1 MRSVLD
7 KMRAVLE
14 RVGVRRCTDAEGAQK
29 PIQCGGGVAAAC
41 GCGRSPPCHFSIT
54 HLKAAAGRLGL
65 TLPGADRKVQ
75 ADLITTVLGLAATP
89 PAKGNLGQPHGTRN
103 YPVIGYRLGGETEV
117 DPEGALD
124 RLCNG
129 ELAWGYGDGERLQLG
144 AAVARADPRYEDQ
157 SEHDTDAWAFFR
169 GHGEHFRE
177 EHDEFR
183 EVSLPDTSEVNEL
196 EQTAEELGMQLEG
209 AEPNASPLAPYAPYH
224 SPRNEAELTAASQ
237 RQWTQKRAMFNAMP
251 AGMPAEEQ
259 VRRVSLAL
267 DYSAATVDALTTFND
282 YSEQTVAA
290 MLSKLAGAVGHEELG
305 HQLASGILLRAANGA
320 RLVGGANAQKSSALI
335 PMMMRVAKLKRIGV
349 AGVEDALRALVAPAA
364 SAATAAPAVPNAPT
378 ALTAV
383 GDAASPS
390 TATLDAP
397 AVPAAYAETASSST
411 AAPAAPDSNGWWMCM
426 TCNTCNPN
434 SDDVCTTK
442 VRGRQCNSTRAE
454 RGVAVGGKR
463 TRPATQRSSPPPGP
477 RSGVAGG
484 GVQGSTASG
493 RGKGRAAAAT
503 PALLPPAVVLA
514 PLPEDAPLASMA
526 ARKAKETALAEIGEK
541 LVGDMAAVKQTVTE
555 LCDSVIHGLMVREQT
570 GAEPQSANNHMLF
583 LGNPGTGKTTVAEIL
598 ARLLK
603 GLGVVATDKVY
614 LHDNARTALV
624 DGNLGCTAGKAAKV
638 ITKAIGGV
646 LFLDEARR
654 PSRIAR
660 RTLTRTRTRRPHAHR
675 LTRSCPG
682 PAATTTR
689 KRPLTCSSRN
699 RRSTVATADQPRD
712 GEG

>member
-1 MRSVLD
+1 MRS
-7 KMRAVLE
+7 VLE
-14 RVGVRRCTDAEGAQK
+14 RVGVRRCTDAEGAPK

-54 HLKAAAGRLGL
+54 QLKAAAGGLVL
-65 TLPGADRKVQ
+65 TLPGVDRKVQ
-75 ADLITTVLGLAATP
+75 ADLITTVLRLAATP

-144 AAVARADPRYEDQ
+144 AAVARADPRYEGQ
-157 SEHDTDAWAFFR
+157 SEHDTDAGAFFR

-196 EQTAEELGMQLEG
+196 EQTAEELGMQFEG
-209 AEPNASPLAPYAPYH
+209 AEPNVSPLAPYAPYH

-282 YSEQTVAA
+282 YSERTVAA
-290 MLSKLAGAVGHEELG
+290 MLSKLAGVVGHEELG

-335 PMMMRVAKLKRIGV
+335 PMMMRVTQRVGV
-349 AGVEDALRALVAPAA
+349 AKVERALRALVAPAA
-364 SAATAAPAVPNAPT
+364 SAATAAPVAPNAPT

-390 TATLDAP
+390 TATLNAP

-411 AAPAAPDSNGWWMCM
+411 AAPAASDSNGWMCM
-426 TCNTCNPN
+426 ACNAQN
-434 SDDVCTTK
+434 SNSHDVCTTK
-442 VRGRQCNSTRAE
+442 VSGWQCNSTRAL
-454 RGVAVGGKR
+454 GFAVGGKR
-463 TRPATQRSSPPPGP
+463 TRTATPRS
-477 RSGVAGG
+477 SGVAGG
-484 GVQGSTASG
+484 GVQGNTASG

-503 PALLPPAVVLA
+503 PALRPPAVLA
-514 PLPEDAPLASMA
+514 PLPEDAPLASVA

-541 LVGDMAAVKQTVTE
+541 LVGDMADVKKTVTE

-603 GLGVVATDKVY
+603 GLGVVATTKVCV
-614 LHDNARTALV
+614 HDNARTALV

-699 RRSTVATADQPRD
+699 RRSTVATRSSSSRGIATK
-712 GEG
+712 